1 MGYGK
6 KLKEILNEKNMTVKE
21 LAQKCDMAP
30 TTLYSIINKD
40 TNIRFDFALRI
51 ANVLDIPIETICDDI
66 PYDAASTL
74 PNLLT
79 PGKGFIPKNFNAN
92 KNYVKYR
99 TMPILE
105 LYDNTDLP
113 GIDRL
118 LAAYF
123 ILDNEARLEALKYL
137 DLKAETHTDA
147 ERKKKLKSIK
157 K

>member
-1 MGYGK
+1 M
-6 KLKEILNEKNMTVKE
+6 
-21 LAQKCDMAP
+21 
-30 TTLYSIINKD
+30 
-40 TNIRFDFALRI
+40 
-51 ANVLDIPIETICDDI
+51 
-66 PYDAASTL
+66 
-74 PNLLT
+74 
-79 PGKGFIPKNFNAN
+79 
-92 KNYVKYR
+92 
-99 TMPILE
+99 E

-137 DLKAETHTDA
+137 DLKAETHTDS